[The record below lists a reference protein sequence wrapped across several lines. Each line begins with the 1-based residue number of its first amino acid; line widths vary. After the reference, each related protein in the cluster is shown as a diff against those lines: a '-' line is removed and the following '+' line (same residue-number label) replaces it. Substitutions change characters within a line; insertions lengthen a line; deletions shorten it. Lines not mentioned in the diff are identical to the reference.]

1 MDEGTGGARDP
12 EGSRAGRGGPSSRG
26 RAPGAGRPARATKA
40 AAPRAATDE
49 PVGPLERAITLIGGP
64 ASCAAARQFV
74 RAVLGEGIWGG
85 DQEAAVL
92 LTSEIVSNAAQHAGG
107 ACHLMVRV
115 DAVVLR
121 IEATDRSRIRPHLSI
136 PEPLDETG
144 RGLLLVDV
152 LSHDWGTTE
161 RLDGGKAVWFEL
173 HS

>member
-1 MDEGTGGARDP
+1 MDEGTGGARNS
-12 EGSRAGRGGPSSRG
+12 ERSRG
-26 RAPGAGRPARATKA
+26 RASGGAGGPKRPVRAAKA
-40 AAPRAATDE
+40 AAPSATTDVTVAPRE
-49 PVGPLERAITLIGGP
+49 HAITLIGGP

-74 RAVLGEGIWGG
+74 RAVLAEGIWGG

-115 DAVVLR
+115 DDVVLR

-136 PEPLDETG
+136 PESLDETG

-161 RLDGGKAVWFEL
+161 RLDGGKVVWFEL

>member
-1 MDEGTGGARDP
+1 MDDGTRRARNSEHP
-12 EGSRAGRGGPSSRG
+12 RSGRAKAPSEAG
-26 RAPGAGRPARATKA
+26 APGAKLPGLADKA
-40 AAPRAATDE
+40 AASSATTDE
-49 PVGPLERAITLIGGP
+49 TVGVREHAITLIGGP

-74 RAVLGEGIWGG
+74 RAVLAEGIWDG

-107 ACHLMVRV
+107 ACNLIVRV
-115 DAVVLR
+115 EEGLLR
-121 IEATDRSRIRPHLSI
+121 IEATDRSRIPPHLSI
-136 PEPLDETG
+136 PEPLDEAG

-173 HS
+173 RS